1 MPLQPIR
8 SFKGPRLSAA
18 TQTSQLNVA
27 PPPVGGLNFR
37 DPINAMPITDAMVL
51 RNLIPNKTG
60 CTLRK
65 GYQYHTTAL
74 DEPIVSLFSYNSAD
88 GTTNKLFAASD
99 GSIWDVTDEE
109 PVISEEDTGSDEDQW
124 NTTQFAN
131 GSGNY
136 LLAVSP
142 GAGYWTYDGTTWTQ
156 QSVTN
161 LPDNPTSVAVFK
173 NRVWFTIKDSSSVWY
188 LDTIDAITGTA
199 QEFVM
204 GSLLRNG
211 GYIRGLIN
219 WTVDAGVSFDDF
231 LVVVG
236 SEGDLGVW
244 QGTDP
249 SDATKFALKGVW
261 YVGPVPKYGR
271 FFTAYGGDVLII
283 STLGLVEMSKLV
295 NGQFVNTQQGPSAKI
310 ETVLGPIIKQ
320 YINDPSFD
328 VQIVA
333 DSEVLILKLP
343 PQNNNYI
350 QYVMNVNTASWCTFS
365 NMPMVCTALFSGKLY
380 FATDSYRVA
389 KGLYEELDQV
399 ETDGE
404 GGQPIEGEVQVA
416 FNDFGSPGQ
425 LKQFVMVKPIFTA
438 PQSPSVKLRM
448 NTQYSFQP
456 VAGSPAFVRDESSY
470 WDEAKW
476 NLATWSSAT
485 NTYESWYG
493 IRGLGYYGAL
503 RMRMRGFGGTT
514 NFYSYHIMNQ
524 IGGVM

>member
-1 MPLQPIR
+1 MPLQAIR
-8 SFKGPRLSAA
+8 SFKAPRLSAA

-37 DPINAMPITDAMVL
+37 DPINAMPATDAMVL

-65 GYQYHTTAL
+65 GWQYQTNAL
-74 DEPIVSLFSYNSAD
+74 DDPIVSMFSYNSAD
-88 GTTNKLFAASD
+88 GTTNKLFAASGGD
-99 GSIWDVTDEE
+99 IWDVTTET
-109 PVISEEDTGSDEDQW
+109 PTVSQATTGSTENQW

-131 GSGNY
+131 GAGNF

-142 GAGYWTYDGTTWTQ
+142 GAGYWTYDGSSWTQ
-156 QSVTN
+156 QTVTN
-161 LPDNPTSVAVFK
+161 LPANPTSVAVFK

-211 GYIRGLIN
+211 GYVRGLIN

-236 SEGDLGVW
+236 SQGDVGVW

-249 SDATKFALKGVW
+249 SSATTFALKGVW

-271 FFTAYGGDVLII
+271 FFTAYGGDVLLL
-283 STLGLVEMSKLV
+283 STLGLVEMSKLI

-310 ETVLGPIIKQ
+310 ESELGPIIQ
-320 YINDPSFD
+320 EYLDDPSFD
-328 VQIVA
+328 VQIIA
-333 DSEVLILKLP
+333 DSEILIIKLP

-365 NMPMVCTALFSGKLY
+365 NVPMVCCSLFEHDFY
-380 FATDSYRVA
+380 FATDSNRVA
-389 KGLYEELDQV
+389 KGIVGELDQV

-404 GGQPIEGEVQVA
+404 GGQAIEGEVQVA
-416 FNDFGSPGQ
+416 FNDFGMPGQ

-438 PQSPSVKLRM
+438 PQAPSLKVRM
-448 NTQYSFQP
+448 NTQYSLQS
-456 VAGSPAFVRDESSY
+456 VAGSPSFVRDESSY

-476 NLATWSSAT
+476 NLASWSSQT

-503 RMRMRGFGGTT
+503 RMRMRGFGGST